1 MKLTEALG
9 ILKKNGAIISEA
21 NKVDA
26 GYDHR
31 GWARYGFNSPNKNR
45 GYVKMLNFLYHAE
58 NGMSKKDIHN
68 WMGLST
74 APGNHSAT
82 WTEMSDAGLAKY
94 DKHEQVWKITTK
106 GRKYLEDND
115 LVIDFKELTE
125 PYDKAGGAGKSSKEL
140 RNELVDIVAK
150 AGGLTRREICSA
162 MDLDWDVC
170 KNILSAC
177 LHAGE
182 IEWDDDAGVFKA
194 VEANAE
200 NLKKEFLEVLKRKHT
215 LTYEEAAEELGVSI
229 KQAVAAGNEWIK
241 AGVVDWSP
249 NNQVFFIPKNDKKPS
264 GDDDDMYD
272 DTPIV
277 KQRDESFFGFLK
289 QNGYR
294 LVEDTDDSDDL
305 EIQKDE
311 YIRNRRRADRFGRG
325 SHSNYDWRTKE
336 GKARRDLNA
345 LDPDGYWARDH
356 YNTKT
361 DRNLHSKIWNA
372 KLYNLIN
379 ALKDA
384 GLKAAPHDYYDAC
397 VKKGKHTWYILVD
410 SENDS
415 ILVQDEDDEEYTTVN
430 SIDELINLIG

>member
-58 NGMSKKDIHN
+58 NGMTKKMIHN
-68 WMGLST
+68 WLGLST

-94 DKHEQVWKITTK
+94 DKHEQVWNITAK

-115 LVIDFKELTE
+115 LVIPLEDLTDPNNEAAGDSDSAKYLRKE
-125 PYDKAGGAGKSSKEL
+125 
-140 RNELVDIVAK
+140 IVKMLSNASGL
-150 AGGLTRREICSA
+150 AEGGLTRQQIARALDVEVAEITSS
-162 MDLDWDVC
+162 
-170 KNILSAC
+170 IRAC
-177 LHAGE
+177 MEAGE

-241 AGVVDWSP
+241 DGVVDWSP
-249 NNQVFFIPKNDKKPS
+249 NNQVFFIPKNDKKLS

-277 KQRDESFFGFLK
+277 KQRDESFIGFLK
-289 QNGYR
+289 QHGYC
-294 LVEDTDDSDDL
+294 LVEAKAMNL
-305 EIQKDE
+305 EDWMYHVENVIYDRDYDPGMIE
-311 YIRNRRRADRFGRG
+311 DIRAWAKEWYGKLVIAG
-325 SHSNYDWRTKE
+325 CTTKE
-336 GKARRDLNA
+336 
-345 LDPDGYWARDH
+345 
-356 YNTKT
+356 
-361 DRNLHSKIWNA
+361 I
-372 KLYNLIN
+372 
-379 ALKDA
+379 DA
-384 GLKAAPHDYYDAC
+384 AFFATENSEYDAPLKLLRS
-397 VKKGKHTWYILVD
+397 KKRLR
-410 SENDS
+410 
-415 ILVQDEDDEEYTTVN
+415 
-430 SIDELINLIG
+430 

>member
-58 NGMSKKDIHN
+58 NGMTKKMIHN

-94 DKHEQVWKITTK
+94 DKHEQVWNITAK

-115 LVIDFKELTE
+115 LVIPLEDLTDPNNEAAGDSDSAKYLRKE
-125 PYDKAGGAGKSSKEL
+125 
-140 RNELVDIVAK
+140 IVKMLSNASGL
-150 AGGLTRREICSA
+150 AEGGLTRQEIA
-162 MDLDWDVC
+162 RALDVEVAE
-170 KNILSAC
+170 ITSSIRAC
-177 LHAGE
+177 MEAGE

-241 AGVVDWSP
+241 DGVVDWSP
-249 NNQVFFIPKNDKKPS
+249 NNQVFFIPKNDKKLS

-277 KQRDESFFGFLK
+277 KQRDESFIGFLK
-289 QNGYR
+289 QHGYC
-294 LVEDTDDSDDL
+294 
-305 EIQKDE
+305 
-311 YIRNRRRADRFGRG
+311 
-325 SHSNYDWRTKE
+325 
-336 GKARRDLNA
+336 
-345 LDPDGYWARDH
+345 
-356 YNTKT
+356 
-361 DRNLHSKIWNA
+361 
-372 KLYNLIN
+372 LI
-379 ALKDA
+379 
-384 GLKAAPHDYYDAC
+384 
-397 VKKGKHTWYILVD
+397 
-410 SENDS
+410 E
-415 ILVQDEDDEEYTTVN
+415 
-430 SIDELINLIG
+430 

>member
-58 NGMSKKDIHN
+58 NGMTKKMIHN

-94 DKHEQVWKITTK
+94 DKHEQVWKITEK

-115 LVIDFKELTE
+115 LVIAFKELTE
-125 PYDKAGGAGKSSKEL
+125 PYDNAGGAGKSSKEL

-150 AGGLTRREICSA
+150 AAETIAAGGLSRREICNA
-162 MDLDWDVC
+162 MDLDWFAC

-182 IEWDDDAGVFKA
+182 IVWDDEKA
-194 VEANAE
+194 VFTVPGNRSA
-200 NLKKEFLEVLKRKHT
+200 KPEFPDL
-215 LTYEEAAEELGVSI
+215 
-229 KQAVAAGNEWIK
+229 
-241 AGVVDWSP
+241 
-249 NNQVFFIPKNDKKPS
+249 
-264 GDDDDMYD
+264 DDDMYD

-277 KQRDESFFGFLK
+277 RQRDESFIGFLK
-289 QNGYR
+289 QHGYC
-294 LVEDTDDSDDL
+294 
-305 EIQKDE
+305 
-311 YIRNRRRADRFGRG
+311 
-325 SHSNYDWRTKE
+325 
-336 GKARRDLNA
+336 
-345 LDPDGYWARDH
+345 
-356 YNTKT
+356 
-361 DRNLHSKIWNA
+361 
-372 KLYNLIN
+372 LI
-379 ALKDA
+379 D
-384 GLKAAPHDYYDAC
+384 
-397 VKKGKHTWYILVD
+397 
-410 SENDS
+410 
-415 ILVQDEDDEEYTTVN
+415 
-430 SIDELINLIG
+430 